1 MARPYIWSTGR
12 DKNSTNRWDGH
23 SPAPLI
29 LRADFFGTGPW
40 NLKPTLCL
48 TQQLQPHKSSLS
60 ALTKSRE
67 YSRRFYSVVMH
78 RVKSKEVCLCSGCI
92 TSDDHGLVVVG
103 TTSKCIAKRSR
114 SSSRRRRR
122 EKLGSQCLPLTASRC
137 SGWFPRP
144 KHNRGW
150 EGVRSYIGALQEC
163 VFTFLKPTHPYGY
176 MSHFSGVF
184 SVHLLKA
191 GSQKGSIFNQ
201 LLQAAKWENLNV
213 TSMPSNWRSPSTKK
227 WPLLFIIFSSFPSRH
242 QSYKY
247 YILQS
252 VRRRNE
258 QSLIHMG
265 ASFSPTSSECEA
277 MIF

>member
-1 MARPYIWSTGR
+1 MVIC
-12 DKNSTNRWDGH
+12 H
-23 SPAPLI
+23 I
-29 LRADFFGTGPW
+29 
-40 NLKPTLCL
+40 
-48 TQQLQPHKSSLS
+48 
-60 ALTKSRE
+60 
-67 YSRRFYSVVMH
+67 
-78 RVKSKEVCLCSGCI
+78 
-92 TSDDHGLVVVG
+92 
-103 TTSKCIAKRSR
+103 
-114 SSSRRRRR
+114 
-122 EKLGSQCLPLTASRC
+122 
-137 SGWFPRP
+137 
-144 KHNRGW
+144 
-150 EGVRSYIGALQEC
+150 
-163 VFTFLKPTHPYGY
+163 
-176 MSHFSGVF
+176 FSGVF

-277 MIF
+277 IIFLAFMSFSCWSDTGTRCCRRGRQDIRYGRWYWQRRRLPRFELLKGKSSVI